1 MKRNIEFF
9 TPSFTINLHNFTFSL
24 APGVSEERK
33 ATALVSVFDLQ
44 NRDSGEFPYKIISL
58 LLSLYS
64 AYLEWS
70 EY

>member
-9 TPSFTINLHNFTFSL
+9 TPSFTISLHNFTFSL
-24 APGVSEERK
+24 APRGSEERK

-44 NRDSGEFPYKIISL
+44 NRDSGEFPKKIISL
-58 LLSLYS
+58 LLFLYS

>member
-1 MKRNIEFF
+1 MKQNIDFF
-9 TPSFTINLHNFTFSL
+9 TPSFTINLNNFTFSL
-24 APGVSEERK
+24 APRGSEERK

-44 NRDSGEFPYKIISL
+44 NRDSGEFPKKIISL
-58 LLSLYS
+58 LLFLYS